1 MQIDAAPPRV
11 DGLLKPGEA
20 RTALRISATT
30 LARWARAGTISA
42 VTLPSGHRRYRH
54 ADITAILAGAGSGIP
69 DHS

>member
-11 DGLLKPGEA
+11 GGLLKPGEA
-20 RTALRISATT
+20 RTELRVSATT

-42 VTLPSGHRRYRH
+42 VTLPSGHRRYRR
-54 ADITAILAGAGSGIP
+54 ADITAILAGTGRETA